1 MSKLELYEPFTRNLI
16 TQGFAE
22 NAATYYK
29 DNGLIGHPAIDY
41 GVTCGTPIRN
51 CIDGA
56 FVYSLLNRENPDLT
70 KYRAVLTLKEV
81 DGIVYE
87 YIYGHMDRID
97 VSPGQILPLGAILG
111 TSGNTGEVWSNGVK
125 VTKHRPGCPGGH
137 LHAQLRTCKKV
148 KKTTKGKQYLV
159 NGLGI
164 YKWDGYYLEIL
175 DFKNG
180 TSGCVNPMDY
190 YNGLLVPEERPKYFP
205 FSKDL
210 YIGITDKEVVELQR
224 FLNGQKFLVATF
236 GAGSPGKETTY
247 FGSLTQDALRRF
259 QLAKGINPPAGFFGN
274 ITRTYISKLS

>member
-1 MSKLELYEPFTRNLI
+1 MNKLELYEPFTRNLI

-56 FVYSLLNRENPDLT
+56 FVYSLLNRDNPDLT
-70 KYRAVLTLKEV
+70 RYRAVLTLKEV
-81 DGIVYE
+81 GGIVYE

-97 VSPGQILPLGAILG
+97 VSPGQTLSLGHVLG

-159 NGLGI
+159 DGLGI

-180 TSGCVNPMDY
+180 TNGCVNPMNY
-190 YNGLLVPEERPKYFP
+190 YNGLLVPSKPIPNPGLVLGAENGAVASAQSVLKQLGYFP
-205 FSKDL
+205 ATQAVTG
-210 YIGITDKEVVELQR
+210 YWGPITEK
-224 FLNGQKFLVATF
+224 AH
-236 GAGSPGKETTY
+236 
-247 FGSLTQDALRRF
+247 QDFINSTGLR
-259 QLAKGINPPAGFFGN
+259 LDIN
-274 ITRTYISKLS
+274 KV